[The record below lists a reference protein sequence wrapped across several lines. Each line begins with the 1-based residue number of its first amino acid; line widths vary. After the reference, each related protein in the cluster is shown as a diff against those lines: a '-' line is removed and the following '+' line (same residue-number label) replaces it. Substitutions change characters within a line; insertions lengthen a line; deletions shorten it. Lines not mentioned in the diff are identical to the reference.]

1 MPAAWAERGAP
12 GSRSLA
18 SAARSD
24 DWSGFGAMPLRP
36 SEPSRPPRRGSRRA
50 KRLRH
55 RTRPELG
62 AGLQT
67 SSPMRRLPVRYP
79 YVRPSLGSQYSC
91 SKGEGV
97 GIPVAKDA
105 GSYARSLDLVLT
117 QRSHRTPFA
126 HAEHRANL
134 RLRRRPARNAMQ
146 GERGCCRETSRKKT
160 PTVRGEEDRRRSREG
175 PMFGPGPASRGVNRR
190 ISGRGSEPSRQE
202 AAPYA

>member
-1 MPAAWAERGAP
+1 MQGRVGRREPLPR
-12 GSRSLA
+12 L

-24 DWSGFGAMPLRP
+24 DWSGYGAMPLRP

-50 KRLRH
+50 KRLRR

-67 SSPMRRLPVRYP
+67 SNPMRRLPGRCA

-91 SKGEGV
+91 STGEGD

-105 GSYARSLDLVLT
+105 RSYARSLDLVLT
-117 QRSHRTPFA
+117 QRSHRTLSLTP
-126 HAEHRANL
+126 NT
-134 RLRRRPARNAMQ
+134 
-146 GERGCCRETSRKKT
+146 ERTWVCNVVPPETRCRVNEDAAETSRKKM

-175 PMFGPGPASRGVNRR
+175 PMFDPVPAV
-190 ISGRGSEPSRQE
+190 
-202 AAPYA
+202 